1 MMDRIIFAAPAIK
14 RLPAVA
20 IAAASFI
27 VFIPTHCA
35 AELQADSADSRAN
48 VVCLKTPEAAIANAR
63 VICLAREL
71 PIGPVTESRSS
82 EEQQQKLREELQR
95 RADQRR
101 GMYGAQ
107 P

>member
-1 MMDRIIFAAPAIK
+1 MDRIIFAAPAIK

-48 VVCLKTPEAAIANAR
+48 VVCLKTPEVVPNAR
-63 VICLAREL
+63 VICFVRVL
-71 PIGPVTESRSS
+71 PIGPLTQSRSS

-101 GMYGAQ
+101 RRYGAQ

>member
-1 MMDRIIFAAPAIK
+1 MDRIIFAAPVIK

-48 VVCLKTPEAAIANAR
+48 VVCLKTPEVAIGNAR
-63 VICLAREL
+63 VICFVPL
-71 PIGPVTESRSS
+71 PIGPLTQSRSS

-101 GMYGAQ
+101 GMRGAQ

>member
-1 MMDRIIFAAPAIK
+1 MDRIIFAAPAIK

-48 VVCLKTPEAAIANAR
+48 VVCLKTPEAAITNAR
-63 VICLAREL
+63 VICFVREL

-95 RADQRR
+95 RAD
-101 GMYGAQ
+101 
-107 P
+107 